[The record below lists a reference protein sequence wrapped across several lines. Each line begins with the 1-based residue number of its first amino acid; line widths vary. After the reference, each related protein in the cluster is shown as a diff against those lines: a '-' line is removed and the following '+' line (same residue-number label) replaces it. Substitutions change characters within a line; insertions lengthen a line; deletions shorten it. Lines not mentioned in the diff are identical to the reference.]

1 MKRII
6 IYLIIL
12 QTISIDTNAQNV
24 GTIDQLL
31 RKVEEIQKQESLASK
46 ITSKKRSSNRVFKI
60 SIEMDSLKNKCVR
73 KIKYYKGG
81 LKKERIKYYHI
92 QQNFMFLEI
101 VRINDK
107 IEYIKYKDT
116 IIDYSGK
123 VKVKSIEIFM
133 DNKFYKKMKVD
144 NFNKTIEE
152 KYIIITENEKIAC
165 NRIDS
170 Q

>member
-1 MKRII
+1 
-6 IYLIIL
+6 
-12 QTISIDTNAQNV
+12 
-24 GTIDQLL
+24 
-31 RKVEEIQKQESLASK
+31 
-46 ITSKKRSSNRVFKI
+46 
-60 SIEMDSLKNKCVR
+60 
-73 KIKYYKGG
+73 
-81 LKKERIKYYHI
+81 
-92 QQNFMFLEI
+92 MFLEI

-165 NRIDS
+165 NRVDS